1 MKKPTLRFRQV
12 FEHPTHFKVTKPLGN
27 PLVIAK
33 KGLSPSLMGR
43 LRKYAEGTPDEPVQP
58 PTEQERQT
66 ALALQDEGVGVE
78 RITAKP
84 WSITPPVEYITET
97 EPTSY
102 ATVDNVAPVA
112 EPAPV
117 PAASKPSPDLEIPE
131 PAPVV
136 QTVAA
141 PVVAPAAVPAPAAP
155 VVVIQSPPAATAPAT
170 TVQAAPVVEKPSVTA
185 AATGTTTVAPT
196 VAEATQPTVS
206 IEDLARKRQQEF
218 MDAKENALKQ
228 QEIAS
233 NNLLLAEQ
241 DLQARREEE
250 SRREYMR
257 RMGALA
263 GATRAEQEAQAE
275 KPMGAS
281 DVLRAI
287 GSAVSVAMGAFA
299 TGMTGMPNFALQI
312 YNASVDEALKRARE
326 NRQSAYNKAIA
337 AGVDARDAEKY
348 WRAQQ
353 DKTMALTLQEKA
365 NAVQNA
371 DAKAKMYDAAQQ
383 FYAKSVMDEA
393 DVRKKLAEASKAE
406 AEAKSEPLKTQ
417 NAALEVQRKAYSDY
431 ADALNKAEQIK
442 VTDEASRRAYSAAIY
457 NANKD
462 YEAAM
467 AGIKAKEK
475 SEALPAGVEGMSEYD
490 KLNAAFKAEGTKGLA
505 KQVAQTFSVDG
516 VKLLARSEADRNVQ
530 QKFWSGFSSSQ
541 KAIDKLTKEIDKMK
555 LWDSLAPTE
564 RAARVE
570 SLAAKFAV
578 GYPKSE
584 GFQRALSV
592 ADKDVVMDQ
601 VLQNPTSLKSW
612 LLGLSSASIKALK
625 KSMEEEKIE
634 ALKDSVVEGD
644 PNLAKVLEAEKR
656 KTDRGVTFAR

>member
-1 MKKPTLRFRQV
+1 MKKPSLRFRQV

-58 PTEQERQT
+58 PTEQDKQ
-66 ALALQDEGVGVE
+66 ALADLTQELAQLQ
-78 RITAKP
+78 
-84 WSITPPVEYITET
+84 PP
-97 EPTSY
+97 S
-102 ATVDNVAPVA
+102 
-112 EPAPV
+112 V
-117 PAASKPSPDLEIPE
+117 PAVSKPSPDLEIPE

-155 VVVIQSPPAATAPAT
+155 VVVVQSSPAATAPAT
-170 TVQAAPVVEKPSVTA
+170 TVQTVPVAEKPSA
-185 AATGTTTVAPT
+185 AVEPAP
-196 VAEATQPTVS
+196 APLS
-206 IEDLARKRQQEF
+206 IEELARKRQEEFTAAKQEAI
-218 MDAKENALKQ
+218 DAQKVAQDELFV
-228 QEIAS
+228 
-233 NNLLLAEQ
+233 AER
-241 DLQARREEE
+241 DVQATREEE
-250 SRREYMR
+250 ARREYMR

-312 YNASVDEALKRARE
+312 YNAGLEESLKRARE

-353 DKTMALTLQEKA
+353 DKTMALALQEKA

-371 DAKAKMYDAAQQ
+371 DAKAKMLDAAQQ

-417 NAALEVQRKAYSDY
+417 NAALEIQRKAYNDY
-431 ADALNKAEQIK
+431 VDALNKANQIK
-442 VTDEASRRAYSAAIY
+442 VTDEASRRAYNAAIY

-475 SEALPAGVEGMSEYD
+475 PEGGAAEMGAPIPGFLKGAKDEEIRKHRVEFEIPERDEKGDIVDKRQVGFLVDPRTRKDFLALS
-490 KLNAAFKAEGTKGLA
+490 
-505 KQVAQTFSVDG
+505 
-516 VKLLARSEADRNVQ
+516 
-530 QKFWSGFSSSQ
+530 SGFSTAKRQ
-541 KAIDKLTKEIDKMK
+541 AEEIRDWAKANPTG
-555 LWDSLAPTE
+555 LA
-564 RAARVE
+564 
-570 SLAAKFAV
+570 
-578 GYPKSE
+578 GI
-584 GFQRALSV
+584 ALSR
-592 ADKDVVMDQ
+592 
-601 VLQNPTSLKSW
+601 
-612 LLGLSSASIKALK
+612 GISAANQ
-625 KSMEEEKIE
+625 EREKIE
-634 ALKDSVVEGD
+634 PLVKTMVEGYIKNVTGIRRASSAAIKYMQEVVKN
-644 PNLAKVLEAEKR
+644 PAEMKNLVNTYLGGSTSRFNEIIKEIEAGERDLKNRYIAGGVQQSPELEP
-656 KTDRGVTFAR
+656 DRGVPQRRAGQ